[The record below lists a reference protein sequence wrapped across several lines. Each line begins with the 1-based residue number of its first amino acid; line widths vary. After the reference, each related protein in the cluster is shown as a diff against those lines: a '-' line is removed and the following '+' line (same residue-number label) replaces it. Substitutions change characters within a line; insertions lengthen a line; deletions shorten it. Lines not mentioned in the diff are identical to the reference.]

1 MQNTQTKI
9 QAAGDSTLREIFDHS
24 MTSGSGSGLPFLVQR
39 TLAKQ
44 IALRECIGKG
54 RCVQIL
60 ANVVLLKSCYMVNM
74 THRMSWKVKKS
85 IPFSN
90 KIIPRY
96 GEVWR
101 GIWNGES
108 IAVKI
113 FFSRDEASWIRE
125 TEIYSTTLLRCLQGY
140 FFSLDSR
147 PIFNITF

>member
-1 MQNTQTKI
+1 M
-9 QAAGDSTLREIFDHS
+9 REIFDHS

-60 ANVVLLKSCYMVNM
+60 ANVVLLKSCNLVNM
-74 THRMSWKVKKS
+74 TQRMSWKVAKS
-85 IPFSN
+85 NSSSY

-140 FFSLDSR
+140 L
-147 PIFNITF
+147 